1 MAFAVATQILVDGP
15 RNTVAKTTGDFVM
28 TTLPTAVTILDP
40 ATLTK
45 MLPGMS
51 GGGPGPQLLRIDHIE
66 YSISDGLTVQL
77 YWDATTPVA
86 ICELY
91 GRGKVEAKRFGG
103 LVNNAGAG
111 VTGKI
116 LLTVILA
123 DQTATTPTG
132 SIFFTTQTAKYL
144 FNGVQGA

>member
-28 TTLPTAVTILDP
+28 TTLPTATTILDP
-40 ATLTK
+40 ALLTAVN
-45 MLPGMS
+45 PGMS
-51 GGGPGPQLLRIDHIE
+51 GSPKAQLLRLDHID

-91 GRGKVEAKRFGG
+91 GRGKVEALRWGG
-103 LVNNAGAG
+103 FQNNAGAG

-116 LLTVILA
+116 LMTVILA

-132 SIFFTTQTAKYL
+132 TIFLALKTVKYNPISL
-144 FNGVQGA
+144 GGA